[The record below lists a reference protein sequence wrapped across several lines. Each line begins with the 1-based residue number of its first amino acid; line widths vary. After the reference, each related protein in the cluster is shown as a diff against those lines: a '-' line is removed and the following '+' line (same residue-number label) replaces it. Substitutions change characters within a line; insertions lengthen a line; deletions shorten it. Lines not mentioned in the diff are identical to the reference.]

1 MDESATGARPPRG
14 FDPVAEDPPDS
25 DPRYPAALH
34 EVLIP
39 SDAARMLGVLLQAA
53 GAGPHPTLALLHG
66 FPGDERNFDLAH
78 IVRRA
83 GWNVLVFHYRGAWGS
98 PGRFSFA
105 HVLEDVAAALAFLRD
120 PATAATYRADPA
132 RVVLVGHSM
141 GGFAALVAAARDP
154 AIPAVGAFAPINLGL
169 LGAEVAE
176 LPWLEEVAAANFAA
190 LMAPLAGTTA
200 AALVQEA
207 ATQAAA
213 WDLRALAPA
222 LAGRPVLLV
231 GADRDTDTP
240 LDLHYTPL
248 AAALAAVPA
257 IALTTQV
264 LDADHLFSGRRV
276 ALARLLL
283 AWLAGPVAPTHQG

>member
-39 SDAARMLGVLLQAA
+39 SDEARMLGVLLGAA
-53 GAGPHPTLALLHG
+53 GAGPHPTLVLLHG

-257 IALTTQV
+257 IALTTHV